1 MSVTIGWRFTKMSWK
16 LVELGGLMLG
26 IGGIWGSVLPSCETL
41 SLRETRQEMFLV
53 HPSYITFEAV
63 LEARASLEYQ
73 LLGRCL
79 NGDDVG
85 DCSSLGEQYHAF
97 TADLQ
102 LLLVDHP
109 DLPQVT
115 EDMGELNIA
124 ILENMRVEKNLML
137 VGVVGSVI
145 AYMAAGRSRKQKSE

>member
-1 MSVTIGWRFTKMSWK
+1 MSWK

-26 IGGIWGSVLPSCETL
+26 IGGIWGSVLPSCETF
-41 SLRETRQEMFLV
+41 SLRETRQELFLD
-53 HPSYITFEAV
+53 HPSYIPFEAV

-79 NGDDVG
+79 NGDNIE
-85 DCSSLGEQYHAF
+85 DCSSLEEQYNSF

-102 LLLVDHP
+102 RLLVDHP
-109 DLPQVT
+109 DLPQVK

-124 ILENMRVEKNLML
+124 ILENMEVEKNLML
-137 VGVVGSVI
+137 AGFVGGVI
-145 AYMAAGRSRKQKSE
+145 AYMAVGRSRKQKSE